1 MDSGGRKG
9 LERRYNAIG
18 LSSIAAFANV
28 SGRVNGGCKDV
39 YFIRACGVNS
49 SYISDIGEMDRLL
62 TKTEEAGRGV
72 YARALS
78 LPVLS
83 DIDEVARCSAFYE
96 RWLEGGRGNLE
107 TKAVLSHSDVSEPAG
122 AALSETLEIYRK
134 NNPNANPS
142 MEKSFAVKLLY
153 WLDAA
158 GADFLDGWDIH
169 RSMKCVFHN
178 IQKEQEFYFCYML
191 TCLGI
196 DVLLL
201 QSKHD
206 IDKKCAGLP
215 CLGTIELGAF
225 GDVNIN
231 GYDKNKYKGGQNTQD
246 SVIPQGVTPNQGGR
260 RIVVDVTHPTRGKNV
275 AAQNANPQNASMRN
289 TDTQNTNPQ
298 NAGMQGVDMRN
309 IPTQNNNTGV
319 QNNIQTQ
326 RNSTHNRELDF
337 EELARLASSVV
348 MIAVHD
354 RNGNVAGT
362 GSGIMIGQKGYILT
376 NSHVAFSGLSYSV
389 RIEDDDTVYKTDEI
403 IKYNQL
409 LDLAI
414 IRIQRTLKP
423 LTIYK
428 GEKPLV
434 RGQKVVA
441 IGSPL
446 GLFNSVSDGIIAGF
460 RKIDDVDMIQFTA
473 PISHGSSGGAV
484 LNMFGE
490 VIGISTAGFDDGQN
504 INLAVGYE
512 FINSFIRGFTT

>member
-9 LERRYNAIG
+9 TERRYNVIG
-18 LSSIAAFANV
+18 LASISAFANV
-28 SGRVNGGCKDV
+28 SGRVNGSCKDV

-49 SYISDIGEMDRLL
+49 SYINDIEEMDRLL
-62 TKTEEAGRGV
+62 ASKEETGHGAYERV
-72 YARALS
+72 LS
-78 LPVLS
+78 LPALS
-83 DIDEVARCSAFYE
+83 DIDEVTRCSDFYE
-96 RWLEGGRGNLE
+96 KWVEGGRENLE
-107 TKAVLSHSDVSEPAG
+107 TKTILPHSDVSAFAG
-122 AALSETLEIYRK
+122 AALNETLEIYRK
-134 NNPNANPS
+134 NNPNANAS

-153 WLDAA
+153 WLDTVSAS
-158 GADFLDGWDIH
+158 FLDKWDI
-169 RSMKCVFHN
+169 RSSMKCVFHN
-178 IQKEQEFYFCYML
+178 IRKEQEFYFCYML

-201 QSKHD
+201 QSKYD
-206 IDKKCAGLP
+206 IDEKCTRLP
-215 CLGTIELGAF
+215 CLGTIEIGAF
-225 GDVNIN
+225 GDVNIS
-231 GYDKNKYKGGQNTQD
+231 GYDKNKYKSVQDTQL
-246 SVIPQGVTPNQGGR
+246 SAAQQGVTQNQDRG
-260 RIVVDVTHPTRGKNV
+260 RIVVDVTHPTRGKNAPV
-275 AAQNANPQNASMRN
+275 
-289 TDTQNTNPQ
+289 
-298 NAGMQGVDMRN
+298 
-309 IPTQNNNTGV
+309 
-319 QNNIQTQ
+319 
-326 RNSTHNRELDF
+326 HNRELDF

-354 RNGNVAGT
+354 KNGNVAGT

-389 RIEDDDTVYKTDEI
+389 RVEDDDTVYKTDEI

-414 IRIQRTLKP
+414 IRIQRKLNP

-460 RKIDDVDMIQFTA
+460 RKLDDVDMIQFTA

-512 FINSFIRGFTT
+512 FINNFIRGFTT

>member
-1 MDSGGRKG
+1 MDSVGRKG
-9 LERRYNAIG
+9 LERRYNAVG

-49 SYISDIGEMDRLL
+49 SYINDIEEMDRLL

-78 LPVLS
+78 LPALS

-96 RWLEGGRGNLE
+96 RWLEGGRGSLE
-107 TKAVLSHSDVSEPAG
+107 TKAVLPHSDVSEPAG
-122 AALSETLEIYRK
+122 AALNETLEIYRK
-134 NNPNANPS
+134 NNPNANSS

-153 WLDAA
+153 WFDVV
-158 GADFLDGWDIH
+158 GADFIDGWDIH

-206 IDKKCAGLP
+206 IDKKCAELP
-215 CLGTIELGAF
+215 CLGMIKVGDF
-225 GDVNIN
+225 GDVNIS
-231 GYDKNKYKGGQNTQD
+231 GYDKNKYKGGQNTQA
-246 SVIPQGVTPNQGGR
+246 SAATQGIMPNDVTPNQGGR
-260 RIVVDVTHPTRGKNV
+260 RIVVDVTHPTRGKNA
-275 AAQNANPQNASMRN
+275 AAQNANPQNAGMRN
-289 TDTQNTNPQ
+289 TDTQN
-298 NAGMQGVDMRN
+298 AY
-309 IPTQNNNTGV
+309 TQNTSMQNSTVNNTGV

-326 RNSTHNRELDF
+326 RSGTHNRELDF

-460 RKIDDVDMIQFTA
+460 RKLDDVDMIQFTA